1 MYKSVTVDL
10 KLYSYNVKL
19 YMALYIYIYIYKYT
33 MLLDSIWL
41 LSELSPEL
49 VQHRMREV

>member
-19 YMALYIYIYIYKYT
+19 YMALYIYIYKYT

>member
-19 YMALYIYIYIYKYT
+19 YMALYIYIQIYNAPGF
-33 MLLDSIWL
+33 D
-41 LSELSPEL
+41 L
-49 VQHRMREV
+49 VAVGVVA